1 MAWRIIVCALVGYV
15 LGCMN
20 GAIVIS
26 RLTQHEDVREKGS
39 GNAGLTNFLRNY
51 GGAVTLLVMLLDVG
65 KVVAACLLGKLIWSD
80 EPELAKMLAGVSAMA
95 GHIFPVF
102 FGFRGGKGI
111 LSGAAVAV
119 MMDWRIFAIL
129 IAVFLIAFLLTRYV
143 SLGSILGA
151 ASFPIT
157 FGIFFP
163 DQPWLWGMAAV
174 IGALAIFMHRGNIQR
189 LLKGTERKTYLHKS
203 KNKEDSR

>member
-1 MAWRIIVCALVGYV
+1 MAWRIIVCALVGY
-15 LGCMN
+15 LFGCLN

-51 GGAVTLLVMLLDVG
+51 GGMVTLLVMLLDVG

-80 EPELAKMLAGVSAMA
+80 EPELAKMLAGVCAMA

-111 LSGAAVAV
+111 LSGAAVAA
-119 MMDWRIFAIL
+119 MMDWRVFAIL
-129 IAVFLIAFLLTRYV
+129 ISIFLIAFLLTRYV
-143 SLGSILGA
+143 SLGSILA
-151 ASFPIT
+151 ASCFPVA

-163 DQPWLWGMAAV
+163 KEPWIWIMAAV
-174 IGALAIFMHRGNIQR
+174 IGALAVFMHRGNIQR
-189 LLKGTERKTYLHKS
+189 LLRGTERKTYLHKS
-203 KNKEDSR
+203 KNKEDAK